1 VAQEELNMTDPQDDP
16 LAQFESEHHA
26 MRRLFVQWR
35 ALSSRPSTTDQRQAL
50 AEQICLELAIH
61 TRLEEELLYPLARE
75 VTGDADM
82 LDGSV
87 DEHAAA
93 RDLMCRVLLMRADD
107 ERFDAGVTVLCD
119 YVERHM
125 DGEGRTLFPRLRRSG
140 VDFGLLGR
148 RLRERRRELE
158 AVPEALREDAL
169 ASAVA

>member
-1 VAQEELNMTDPQDDP
+1 MTDPQNDP
-16 LAQFESEHHA
+16 LAQLESEHHA

-35 ALSSRPSTTDQRQAL
+35 HLLSCQAAAGQRQAL

-61 TRLEEELLYPLARE
+61 TRLEEELLYPLARD
-75 VTGDADM
+75 VTGDAEL
-82 LDGSV
+82 LDDSV

-107 ERFDAGVTVLCD
+107 ERFGPGVSMLCD
-119 YVERHM
+119 YIERHI
-125 DGEGRTLFPRLRRSG
+125 DGEGRILFPRLRRSG